1 MSERKEFVPALYANR
16 FLVSVNPNITRITFV
31 EQISQEDKPHTAIVM
46 VTSDALALANL
57 IKELSDENR
66 KQHPEL
72 YRTVGS
78 SQ

>member
-1 MSERKEFVPALYANR
+1 MSESKEFVPALYANR
-16 FLVSVNPNITRITFV
+16 FLVTVNPNITRITFV
-31 EQISQEDKPHTAIVM
+31 EQISQEDNPHTAIVM